1 MNGRLRWRRGGPEL
15 AQFLPGD
22 RVRVLPTPLPT
33 HHRTPDYVK
42 GKVGTVHALS
52 GSFYDP
58 ETRAYGASGLPKR
71 PLYLVRF
78 DMEHLWGKRGGRPC
92 GDSLLVDLFEHWLQ
106 PVKEPD
112 RRRGER

>member
-1 MNGRLRWRRGGPEL
+1 M

-58 ETRAYGASGLPKR
+58 ETRAYGASGLPKL
-71 PLYLVRF
+71 PLYLVKF
-78 DMEHLWGKRGGRPC
+78 DMEHLWGKRRSGPS
-92 GDSLLVDLFEHWLQ
+92 GDSLLVDLFEHWLE
-106 PVKEPD
+106 PVKEHD
-112 RRRGER
+112 RRRGKR